1 MEHFPSESILLVYFK
16 RKETPNTME
25 LKTAF
30 TFLKVEHVA
39 SRKFGVCF
47 GLRVQTLLF
56 IPILME
62 KIVFLAIINF

>member
-1 MEHFPSESILLVYFK
+1 
-16 RKETPNTME
+16 ME

-39 SRKFGVCF
+39 LRKFGVCF
-47 GLRVQTLLF
+47 GLSVQTLLF

-62 KIVFLAIINF
+62 KIVFLAIISF